1 MAIVDQSIG
10 KKSVTVQVVV
20 VQPVIKEG
28 AQYCD
33 GYFLQY
39 TKCYSGYYLACNK
52 CSDGNLF
59 TCTHESI
66 NARHHFPL

>member
-1 MAIVDQSIG
+1 MAIVDQGIG

-20 VQPVIKEG
+20 VQAVIKER
-28 AQYCD
+28 AQCCD

-39 TKCYSGYYLACNK
+39 TKCYSGYFDACKK

-59 TCTHESI
+59 EGI
-66 NARHHFPL
+66 KARHHFPL